1 LVERLDLLGAVVAVA
16 VYVSSLLVFSARI
29 MFNLPSGHWIGVP
42 FLLTAFPL
50 AYLLAR
56 AGDVDRPLLYSLQVG
71 LMLASVVVVFLLD
84 YVFHVDWRDTQW
96 LVVSFVV
103 LYFGG
108 LGGMIGVA
116 SRAGTP
122 WTVASVVL
130 FFATG
135 AMAFIQRAVTGL

>member
-1 LVERLDLLGAVVAVA
+1 MERLDLLGALVAVA
-16 VYVSSLLVFSARI
+16 VYVSSLVVFSARI
-29 MFNLPSGHWIGVP
+29 MFNLAPGHWIGVP

-50 AYLLAR
+50 ASLLAR

-71 LMLASVVVVFLLD
+71 LMLASVVVVLLLD
-84 YVFHVDWRDTQW
+84 YVFHVEWRDTQW
-96 LVVSFVV
+96 MVVSFVV